1 MVIKPLA
8 FPKIIGAA
16 KTDGRTH
23 LFVQTAV
30 VVLAVAFVA
39 ALWALYAHIA
49 WTVPINSDHV
59 SILLEAQDAARGNL
73 LLHGWTLTA
82 VTFYTT
88 DLPFYVLGV
97 KLRGFAPSLLRDIP
111 ALIYALT
118 VTAAVLLAGRGL
130 VPERRL
136 LGSVTAFILIGLPAL
151 LVPQI
156 VLVGVN
162 HVGTTLFMVLSLLAL
177 DQAEKSRQR
186 PFYLAFFGL
195 LLTLTVLGDNLAAVV
210 LTAPLLLVSVARLWK
225 DQSCRQREQQVLIP
239 ILAAYPVARG
249 VVALMGWAGGF
260 HVTDPSMKL
269 TYLELLPQNLLV
281 TVRSLLSLYRANFFG
296 SEVGVASLGFFL
308 GLLGLGF
315 VLYSFR
321 EGLLLWYRREIGG
334 DRITEVLTAGMLLN
348 LAAYLLDY
356 EVVNYWNTL
365 YSPPER
371 YLVPFFVFSAVLAG
385 RLGVARVPDLC
396 HFRVGL
402 GLLTITYT
410 ALFIQQLLSPPI
422 DMPEA
427 RLASWLERRGLVN
440 GYGNF
445 WSSNIVT
452 ALSGGHVQVRA
463 LAAVGSGLG
472 PMEWFSKRTWYEKTP
487 AHFLAFGPSH
497 YAGRTFYWKGVDEAA
512 ARRSFGPPDE
522 TDQVGHYVVL
532 VWNKDITPCL
542 TLNPEKPHVFH

>member
-1 MVIKPLA
+1 
-8 FPKIIGAA
+8 
-16 KTDGRTH
+16 
-23 LFVQTAV
+23 
-30 VVLAVAFVA
+30 
-39 ALWALYAHIA
+39 
-49 WTVPINSDHV
+49 
-59 SILLEAQDAARGNL
+59 
-73 LLHGWTLTA
+73 
-82 VTFYTT
+82 
-88 DLPFYVLGV
+88 
-97 KLRGFAPSLLRDIP
+97 
-111 ALIYALT
+111 
-118 VTAAVLLAGRGL
+118 
-130 VPERRL
+130 
-136 LGSVTAFILIGLPAL
+136 
-151 LVPQI
+151 
-156 VLVGVN
+156 
-162 HVGTTLFMVLSLLAL
+162 MVLSLLAL

-396 HFRVGL
+396 RFRVGL

-410 ALFIQQLLSPPI
+410 ALFTQQLLSPPI

-487 AHFLAFGPSH
+487 AHFLGLRSLSLCRAS
-497 YAGRTFYWKGVDEAA
+497 TFYWKGVDEAA

-522 TDQVGHYVVL
+522 TDQVGHYIVL
-532 VWNKDITPCL
+532 IWNKDITPSL